1 MFLYEFADQA
11 VILFL
16 KWRGSARLVLMT
28 GLYKN
33 RGQFS
38 NDSFCLRVQQ
48 VRILLERKNSSSC
61 FHISSIATLLSSI
74 VRKTLS
80 CETTSTLPQVCS
92 HVQRYKPLL
101 YMTYFMFLYEFA
113 DQAVILFLK
122 WRGSARLVLMTGL
135 YKNRGQ
141 FSNDSFCLRVQQ
153 VRILL
158 ERKNSSSCFHISIF
172 YFVPRITIVSVTKC
186 SNMICC

>member
-1 MFLYEFADQA
+1 
-11 VILFL
+11 
-16 KWRGSARLVLMT
+16 
-28 GLYKN
+28 
-33 RGQFS
+33 
-38 NDSFCLRVQQ
+38 
-48 VRILLERKNSSSC
+48 
-61 FHISSIATLLSSI
+61 
-74 VRKTLS
+74 
-80 CETTSTLPQVCS
+80 
-92 HVQRYKPLL
+92 
-101 YMTYFMFLYEFA
+101 MTYFMFLYKFA

-186 SNMICC
+186 SNMIYAVNSPYNYLWLNWLFQVQTVWFDHSDYTLL